1 MVVVAIAGG
10 SGNLG
15 RALVD
20 ALKAKGGSDVVIL
33 ARKVSPRLYGLTE
46 LIKQENPDKEKDI
59 GVPIVALDYSSVES
73 VINVLES
80 HKIDTL
86 VSTVDSN
93 AGPEPELVLIQAAE
107 ESLVTKRYIPCLWGI
122 EYTKE

>member
-20 ALKAKGGSDVVIL
+20 ALKAKGGSEIIIL
-33 ARKVSPRLYGLTE
+33 ARKVSVCRYGRAE
-46 LIKQENPDKEKDI
+46 LITQDNPEREKEI
-59 GVPIVALDYSSVES
+59 GVPIVAVDYSSVEN
-73 VINVLES
+73 VVNVLEN

-86 VSTVDSN
+86 ISTVDSN

-107 ESLVTKRYIPCLWGI
+107 RSTVTKRYIPCLWGI
-122 EYTKE
+122 EYTKA

>member
-20 ALKAKGGSDVVIL
+20 ALKAKGGSKVVIL

-46 LIKQENPDKEKDI
+46 LIKQENPDKEKEI
-59 GVPIVALDYSSVES
+59 GVPIVAVDYSSVEN
-73 VINVLES
+73 VVNVLES

-86 VSTVDSN
+86 ISSVDSN

-107 ESLVTKRYIPCLWGI
+107 KSTVTKRYIPCLWGI
-122 EYTKE
+122 EYTKA

>member
-107 ESLVTKRYIPCLWGI
+107 KSTVTKRYIPCLWGI

>member
-20 ALKAKGGSDVVIL
+20 ALKAKGGSEIIVL
-33 ARKVSPRLYGLTE
+33 ARKVSPLVNGRAE
-46 LIKQENPDKEKDI
+46 LIIQENQEKEKEI
-59 GVPIVALDYSSVES
+59 GVPIIAVDYSSVES
-73 VINVLES
+73 VSKVLEE

-86 VSTVDSN
+86 ISTVDSN
-93 AGPEPELVLIQAAE
+93 AGPGPELVLIQAAE
-107 ESLVTKRYIPCLWGI
+107 KSSVTKRYIPCLWGI